1 MIDVTTNKLLWML
14 SNITSMSGDI
24 TTTQNNIFNHH
35 AVTVREY
42 SPPNLLRESAQAS
55 HLIQIFIFQEDS
67 PATAFPLPPADPF
80 YIRDWVMRSQSSNAK
95 HLMCGPVAGLQFKV
109 NKSTLNKD
117 YKGLSNYVY
126 SVAPSR
132 GTSSWNRKFRVGR
145 GGRKEEEGR
154 SPKIKT
160 RIKCHLSGTQLVSSD
175 KWILPRPK

>member
-1 MIDVTTNKLLWML
+1 
-14 SNITSMSGDI
+14 MSGDI

-132 GTSSWNRKFRVGR
+132 GTS
-145 GGRKEEEGR
+145 
-154 SPKIKT
+154 PKIKT